1 MAAPPIVEKSSF
13 SPTILVSGGAGFL
26 GSHLVRHL
34 LKEKARVV
42 IVDNLLT
49 GKKSAIADLLKKPR
63 LLFIEHD
70 INQGLPKNI
79 KSVDYVLHL
88 AGFETYTTGKT
99 GVVLEALLTNSLGTK
114 ALLELAVKSE
124 AKFLLAS
131 SLDIY
136 QGVLSSFDLKNYFGS
151 TDPEERRFSH
161 LEAKRFA
168 ESLVWQYYKKHHLN
182 ARIARLPEI
191 YGPGMN
197 LNSCANLGR
206 LLAELLQK
214 ETLTIFGEG
223 LEREFYLHIDDAVRG
238 MVKAMFTPE
247 TEGKIFSLTPPE
259 GVTTLEL

>member
-1 MAAPPIVEKSSF
+1 MAAPLIVEKSSF

-114 ALLELAVKSE
+114 ALLDLAVESE

-151 TDPEERRFSH
+151 
-161 LEAKRFA
+161 
-168 ESLVWQYYKKHHLN
+168 
-182 ARIARLPEI
+182 
-191 YGPGMN
+191 
-197 LNSCANLGR
+197 
-206 LLAELLQK
+206 
-214 ETLTIFGEG
+214 
-223 LEREFYLHIDDAVRG
+223 
-238 MVKAMFTPE
+238 
-247 TEGKIFSLTPPE
+247 
-259 GVTTLEL
+259 